1 MSPTYHPHHH
11 AGPQA
16 GVAEGTEPEGC
27 QDAVGCSVPLFLWVP
42 SLRRGHLPIRDGVRP
57 GVSSGILGCGG
68 RQQGH
73 SHSTSGH
80 HQGLQDRPVSAGSHP
95 PHRCVRGAS
104 VPGGCSTEL
113 RGGEGEFSRSLVPLG
128 GWQVPD
134 TGPVCGEYAN
144 CSHSGR
150 IQGQGLCGPQ
160 FSHWCGYHGGPAGY
174 TRFADQ
180 DSWPLGEQRLYPLH

>member
-1 MSPTYHPHHH
+1 MLWAAACLCFCGFLRSGEATCPSETEFDPESHLAFSDVAVDSRDTPT
-11 AGPQA
+11 A
-16 GVAEGTEPEGC
+16 
-27 QDAVGCSVPLFLWVP
+27 
-42 SLRRGHLPIRDGVRP
+42 
-57 GVSSGILGCGG
+57 
-68 RQQGH
+68 
-73 SHSTSGH
+73 
-80 HQGLQDRPVSAGSHP
+80 LQVTIKASKTDPSAGSHP

-104 VPGGCSTEL
+104 VPSGCSTEL

-144 CSHSGR
+144 CPHSGR